1 MMILNFN
8 FTGWREWPRSANTTR
23 RIITW

>member
-1 MMILNFN
+1 MILNFN
-8 FTGWREWPRSANTTR
+8 FTEWREWSRTANITR

>member
-1 MMILNFN
+1 MILNFS
-8 FTGWREWPRSANTTR
+8 FTRWREWPRTANIAR

>member
-1 MMILNFN
+1 MILNFN
-8 FTGWREWPRSANTTR
+8 FIGWREWPRTTNITR

>member
-1 MMILNFN
+1 MILNFN
-8 FTGWREWPRSANTTR
+8 FTGWREWPRIANIAW

>member
-1 MMILNFN
+1 MIFIFN
-8 FTGWREWPRSANTTR
+8 FTRWREWPRSANIAR

>member
-1 MMILNFN
+1 MILNFN
-8 FTGWREWPRSANTTR
+8 FTRWREWPRSANIAR

>member
-1 MMILNFN
+1 MILNFN
-8 FTGWREWPRSANTTR
+8 FTRWREWPTSANIAQ